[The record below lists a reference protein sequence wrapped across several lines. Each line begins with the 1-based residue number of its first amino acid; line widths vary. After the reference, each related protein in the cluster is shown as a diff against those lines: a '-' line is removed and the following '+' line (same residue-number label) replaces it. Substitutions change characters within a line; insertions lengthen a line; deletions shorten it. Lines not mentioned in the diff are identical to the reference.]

1 MDKLLFSF
9 QGGGVCWDSSSTSQA
24 TCRLPLS
31 IQQPYGIYD
40 NTNVLN
46 NFSDYT
52 IVHIL
57 YCSGDLHIGDVT
69 RNYSYN
75 GNTVIQSGYNNTLA
89 TIRWVLGQIG
99 NNTTGQLSPIFS
111 KLVILGSSAGS
122 LAAQLWSDYLLNTF
136 KYESAAVIS
145 DSFVGVLPDYQG
157 TKKKM
162 SFHSFVIKLNFDQY
176 NYYFFFIHR
185 DSC

>member
-1 MDKLLFSF
+1 
-9 QGGGVCWDSSSTSQA
+9 
-24 TCRLPLS
+24 LS
-31 IQQPYGIYD
+31 IQQPHGIYD

-46 NFSDYT
+46 NFNDYT

-89 TIRWVLGQIG
+89 TIRWVVGQIG
-99 NNTTGQLSPIFS
+99 KNTGQLSPIFS

-122 LAAQLWSDYLLNTF
+122 LAAQLWSDFLLNTF
-136 KYESAAVIS
+136 KHKSAAVIS
-145 DSFVGVLPDYQG
+145 DSFAGILPDYQG
-157 TKKKM
+157 TKKKII
-162 SFHSFVIKLNFDQY
+162 SFICHYTINHC
-176 NYYFFFIHR
+176 FIFRNR

>member
-1 MDKLLFSF
+1 LDKLIFSF

-46 NFSDYT
+46 KFNDYT
-52 IVHIL
+52 IVHVL

-89 TIRWVLGQIG
+89 TIIWVLGQIG
-99 NNTTGQLSPIFS
+99 NDTTTGQLSPIFS

-145 DSFVGVLPDYQG
+145 DSFVGVLPEYQG
-157 TKKKM
+157 TKKKCHFILL
-162 SFHSFVIKLNFDQY
+162 SLSLILINTI
-176 NYYFFFIHR
+176 NLFF
-185 DSC
+185 

>member
-1 MDKLLFSF
+1 
-9 QGGGVCWDSSSTSQA
+9 
-24 TCRLPLS
+24 LS
-31 IQQPYGIYD
+31 IQQPHGIYD

-46 NFSDYT
+46 SFNDYT

-89 TIRWVLGQIG
+89 TIRWVVGQIG
-99 NNTTGQLSPIFS
+99 NNTGQLSPIFS

-122 LAAQLWSDYLLNTF
+122 LAAQLWSDFLLNTF
-136 KYESAAVIS
+136 KYKSAAVIS
-145 DSFVGVLPDYQG
+145 DSFAGILPDYQG
-157 TKKKM
+157 TKKKII
-162 SFHSFVIKLNFDQY
+162 SFICHYTINHC
-176 NYYFFFIHR
+176 FIFHNR